1 MDLSFVVVQILT
13 GLASASS
20 LFIIASGLTIV
31 FGVTRIVNF
40 AHGSLYM
47 LGAYF
52 AVTVVPRLLDWLPGP
67 LGFWSGILL
76 AACGVGL
83 LGVAMEVLLLR
94 RIYRAPELFQLL
106 ATFGVVLVVQD
117 VVIKLFGPQDILG
130 PRAPG
135 LRAPVEIL
143 GHRFPSYELVL
154 IAAGPVVLAALWLLL
169 KRTRFGVLV
178 RAATQDREMVGA
190 LGVNQALL
198 FTGTLFL
205 GAFLAGLGGALQIP
219 KAAATT
225 RMDLD
230 IIAEAF
236 VVTVIGGMGSVPG
249 AFVAALLI
257 GQLQAFGILAFPRIT
272 LVLVFLLMAAVLV
285 VRPYGLFGRAESAS
299 GSVHAPGPT
308 LRPWSAAERAL
319 AALAVAALA
328 LLPLVGD
335 AYTLKVA
342 IEILIFAVLA
352 FSLHLLVGIGGIV
365 SFGHAAYFGLGGYG
379 AALAFRHLGVPMEL
393 ALPLA
398 PLVAALGAALFGFFI
413 VRLSGIYLAMLTL
426 AAAQILYAVSFQ
438 WVEVTGGD
446 NGLVGIWPS
455 SWAAGRVAFFYL
467 TLALAVASIAALR
480 HVIYAP
486 FGYALRGA
494 RDSEL
499 RADAIG
505 IDVRNQRW
513 LAFILAGAAAG
524 VAGGLYVFL
533 KGSIDPSV
541 LGIPTSVDA
550 LAMLLLGGIET
561 VMGPVAGAAVL
572 HALRDQ
578 IMPLTDLWRLILGLS
593 IIAMVLLF
601 PRGLVGAFGEW
612 RERLAARFDATH
624 APHAEVRAEGEPRST
639 RLEHPS
645 RLAPLAPQDESA
657 SSRGAAP

>member
-285 VRPYGLFGRAESAS
+285 VRPYGLFGRAES

-365 SFGHAAYFGLGGYG
+365 SFGHAAYFGLGAYG

>member
-154 IAAGPVVLAALWLLL
+154 IAAGPAVLAALWLLL

-285 VRPYGLFGRAESAS
+285 VRPYGLFGRAES

-365 SFGHAAYFGLGGYG
+365 SFGHAAYFGLGAYG

>member
-20 LFIIASGLTIV
+20 LFIIASGLSIV

-76 AACGVGL
+76 AACAVGL

-117 VVIKLFGPQDILG
+117 VVMELFGPQDILG

-154 IAAGPVVLAALWLLL
+154 IAAGPAVLAGLWLLL

-178 RAATQDREMVGA
+178 RAATQDRDMVGA

-285 VRPYGLFGRAESAS
+285 VRPYGLFGRPD
-299 GSVHAPGPT
+299 GGGGVHAPGPT
-308 LRPWSAAERAL
+308 LRPWSAGERAL
-319 AALAVAALA
+319 ATLAVAALA

-342 IEILIFAVLA
+342 TEILIFALLA
-352 FSLHLLVGIGGIV
+352 FSLHLLVGTGGIV
-365 SFGHAAYFGLGGYG
+365 SFGHAAYFGLGAYG

-398 PLVAALGAALFGFFI
+398 PLAAALGAALFGFFI

-426 AAAQILYAVSFQ
+426 AAAQILYAVAFQ

-455 SWAAGRVAFFYL
+455 SWAADRIVYFYL
-467 TLALAVASIAALR
+467 TLVVTVMSIAALR

-505 IDVRNQRW
+505 IDVRSQRW
-513 LAFILAGAAAG
+513 LAFILAGGAAG

-550 LAMLLLGGIET
+550 LAMLLLGGIDT

-601 PRGLVGAFGEW
+601 PRGLVGAFNDL
-612 RERLAARFDATH
+612 RERLTAASPMTH
-624 APHAEVRAEGEPRST
+624 PPHAEMRAKGEPRST
-639 RLEHPS
+639 HRELEHPS
-645 RLAPLAPQDESA
+645 RLGLRPRPS
-657 SSRGAAP
+657 G